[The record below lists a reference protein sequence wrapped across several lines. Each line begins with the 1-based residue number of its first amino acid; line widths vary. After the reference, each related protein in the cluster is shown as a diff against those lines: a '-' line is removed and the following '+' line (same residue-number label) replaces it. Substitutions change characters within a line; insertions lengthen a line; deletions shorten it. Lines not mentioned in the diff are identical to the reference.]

1 MTDINS
7 AVDEIMGQIQEF
19 ADAVESAVFLVYEG
33 KIRESEE
40 MDLEADNQL
49 GRIKNMIL
57 QLISIAKMETLQ

>member
-19 ADAVESAVFLVYEG
+19 ADAVESAVFLVNEG
-33 KIRESEE
+33 KLRESEE

>member
-19 ADAVESAVFLVYEG
+19 ADAVESAVFLVNEG
-33 KIRESEE
+33 KFRESEE